1 MYSQTCKV
9 KLIAK
14 IWLSVLIYSTFEVFA
29 EFVKVYLIWSNNNK
43 IKILTLILV
52 FKIFIRVWA
61 KMVKNEKNEKL
72 EIISFSSFISDDYEV
87 KLYFCSSSF
96 GFCFVQGEYKI
107 QKMNIQLLDKNL
119 DIFPHNLKTSLQIQM
134 TVLKSRCH
142 SKLILG
148 LSAFQLL

>member
-1 MYSQTCKV
+1 MYSQTCKI

-14 IWLSVLIYSTFEVFA
+14 IWLSVLIYSIFEVFA

-87 KLYFCSSSF
+87 KL
-96 GFCFVQGEYKI
+96 
-107 QKMNIQLLDKNL
+107 
-119 DIFPHNLKTSLQIQM
+119 
-134 TVLKSRCH
+134 
-142 SKLILG
+142 
-148 LSAFQLL
+148 

>member
-1 MYSQTCKV
+1 MYSQTCKI

-14 IWLSVLIYSTFEVFA
+14 IWLSVLIYSIFEVFA

-72 EIISFSSFISDDYEV
+72 EIISFSSFVSDDYEV
-87 KLYFCSSSF
+87 KL
-96 GFCFVQGEYKI
+96 
-107 QKMNIQLLDKNL
+107 
-119 DIFPHNLKTSLQIQM
+119 
-134 TVLKSRCH
+134 
-142 SKLILG
+142 
-148 LSAFQLL
+148 

>member
-1 MYSQTCKV
+1 MYSQTCKI

-14 IWLSVLIYSTFEVFA
+14 IWLSVLIYSIFEVFA

-43 IKILTLILV
+43 IKILILILV

-87 KLYFCSSSF
+87 KL
-96 GFCFVQGEYKI
+96 
-107 QKMNIQLLDKNL
+107 
-119 DIFPHNLKTSLQIQM
+119 
-134 TVLKSRCH
+134 
-142 SKLILG
+142 
-148 LSAFQLL
+148 

>member
-1 MYSQTCKV
+1 MYSQTCKIKV
-9 KLIAK
+9 IAK
-14 IWLSVLIYSTFEVFA
+14 IWLSVLIYSIFEVFA

-87 KLYFCSSSF
+87 KL
-96 GFCFVQGEYKI
+96 
-107 QKMNIQLLDKNL
+107 
-119 DIFPHNLKTSLQIQM
+119 
-134 TVLKSRCH
+134 
-142 SKLILG
+142 
-148 LSAFQLL
+148 

>member
-1 MYSQTCKV
+1 MYSQTCKI

-14 IWLSVLIYSTFEVFA
+14 IWLSVLIYSIFEVFA

-72 EIISFSSFISDDYEV
+72 EIISFSTFISDDYEV
-87 KLYFCSSSF
+87 KL
-96 GFCFVQGEYKI
+96 
-107 QKMNIQLLDKNL
+107 
-119 DIFPHNLKTSLQIQM
+119 
-134 TVLKSRCH
+134 
-142 SKLILG
+142 
-148 LSAFQLL
+148 